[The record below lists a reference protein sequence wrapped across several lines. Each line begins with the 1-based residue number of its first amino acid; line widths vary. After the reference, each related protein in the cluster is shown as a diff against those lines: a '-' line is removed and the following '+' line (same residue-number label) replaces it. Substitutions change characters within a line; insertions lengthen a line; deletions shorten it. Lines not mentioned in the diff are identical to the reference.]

1 MKISRAALFLVCLG
15 FALVLVGGACQ
26 KVVSEVVTAAKGT
39 LAGQVIDNPVT
50 ARPGATHRTYSGI
63 AITIVKAVPI
73 GSSRQSADSPERIT
87 YKAGD
92 KVAETV
98 SGPEGRFSVELPVGT
113 YFVRGFG
120 GEKVYS
126 GDVFA
131 EIKAGS
137 IINVKLLLNFGV

>member
-1 MKISRAALFLVCLG
+1 MSISRLALFLVCLE

-26 KVVSEVVTAAKGT
+26 TVVPELVTAAKRM
-39 LAGQVIDNPVT
+39 LAGQVIDNPVA
-50 ARPGATHRTYSGI
+50 ARPGAIPRTYSGI

-73 GSSRQSADSPERIT
+73 GYSRQSADSPEWTT

-98 SGPEGRFSVELPVGT
+98 SGPEGNFSVELPAGT

-120 GEKVYS
+120 GEKVFS

-137 IINVKLLLNFGV
+137 TTDIKLPLNFGV